1 MTASPMTSTERV
13 MWRQVTQAAFEAARA
28 PATDGKAKA
37 LKKALAGS
45 ERWRLP
51 DLRPLPSACFRAFL
65 MMARGYSAEPD
76 PAVRAALA
84 SRLIGLSDAAGDI
97 LDGLRGSPAPEGAAE
112 APRHGWQDRADLT

>member
-13 MWRQVTQAAFEAARA
+13 LWRGVTQAAFEAARA
-28 PATDGKAKA
+28 PDAVGKAKA
-37 LKKALAGS
+37 LRKALAGS

-84 SRLIGLSDAAGDI
+84 SRLIGLGDAAGDI
-97 LDGLRGSPAPEGAAE
+97 LDGLRLPPSPDGEAE
-112 APRHGWQDRADLT
+112 APAWTRRADLS